1 MTRSMTGFGKKTLE
15 DKNTSIE
22 IEIRSVNNRSLKII
36 SKLPEAISPYRNA
49 LEKAI
54 RERISR
60 GTVYLVIKY
69 QSRAGTSFYKINEHL
84 IKRYIDELRILQKKF
99 GLKNDVMLS
108 QMLTLPGIVEIRKDA
123 DLSKDFPSS
132 LKAVLKK
139 ALSELIKMRKSEG
152 KALSSDIGLHCKNIK
167 RHLIKVRQLVPLIAE
182 DYRKKLKKR
191 ANTIL
196 KESDITVKDKDLI
209 KEIVLFS
216 QHSDIS
222 EEIVRL
228 KSHIKHILSFMNK
241 DEPKGRRLEFIA
253 QEMLREANTM
263 GSKAQGVQLSK
274 LFVEIKSEIDKIRE
288 QTQNIE

>member
-1 MTRSMTGFGKKTLE
+1 MTRSMTGFGKKTLK

-22 IEIRSVNNRSLKII
+22 IEIRSVNNRSLTII

-84 IKRYIDELRILQKKF
+84 IKRYIDKLKILQKKF
-99 GLKNDVMLS
+99 GLRNDVMLS
-108 QMLTLPGIVEIRKDA
+108 QILTLPGIVEVRKDA
-123 DLSKDFPSS
+123 DLSKDFPSN
-132 LKAVLKK
+132 LKAALKK

-152 KALSSDIGLHCKNIK
+152 NALASDIGLHCKNIK

-196 KESDITVKDKDLI
+196 KESDIIVEEKDLI

-228 KSHIKHILSFMNK
+228 ESHIKHILSFMNK

-263 GSKAQGVQLSK
+263 GSKARGVQLSK